1 MTYKVSKK
9 NPRFADNRIELVT
22 MFAFCPDSC
31 GMHRKRRLPA
41 GFVKAQ
47 KKLIVVPTTN
57 LTLTLK
63 SNTMKNSLQN
73 YKIFLKHAIQ
83 HQKIFGF

>member
-31 GMHRKRRLPA
+31 GMHRKRQLPA

-47 KKLIVVPTTN
+47 KKIDCRPDNQSYVN
-57 LTLTLK
+57 L
-63 SNTMKNSLQN
+63 
-73 YKIFLKHAIQ
+73 KI
-83 HQKIFGF
+83 